1 MFDFLFPS
9 DGTMEIVAHKVV
21 DKGDITQMG
30 EAVSKGDKEGSTQAA
45 MEVKEGREDIIQ
57 DKVEAMVVKEVT
69 TQEAAATKVDKVD
82 KEVTTLVTMAVVV
95 KEDKEGTIQVG
106 MATKEEARAVTIQEE
121 MVTTVETGGVAIILE
136 DLWMRRGTLE
146 TRSIG
151 RLSAQLSEVQY
162 CLYGSLN
169 LLES

>member
-1 MFDFLFPS
+1 M
-9 DGTMEIVAHKVV
+9 V

-30 EAVSKGDKEGSTQAA
+30 EAASKEDKEGMTQDGV
-45 MEVKEGREDIIQ
+45 EVKEGTEVGMVAKEVREDTNQGKTGALGVKGVIIQ
-57 DKVEAMVVKEVT
+57 EE
-69 TQEAAATKVDKVD
+69 TKVDREA
-82 KEVTTLVTMAVVV
+82 KEVTTLVTMDSGEVVV

>member
-1 MFDFLFPS
+1 
-9 DGTMEIVAHKVV
+9 
-21 DKGDITQMG
+21 
-30 EAVSKGDKEGSTQAA
+30 
-45 MEVKEGREDIIQ
+45 
-57 DKVEAMVVKEVT
+57 MVVKEVT

-82 KEVTTLVTMAVVV
+82 KVDKEVTTLVTMAVVV
-95 KEDKEGTIQVG
+95 KEGTIQVG

-151 RLSAQLSEVQY
+151 RLSAQLSE
-162 CLYGSLN
+162 
-169 LLES
+169 LLTSPVSTVV

>member
-9 DGTMEIVAHKVV
+9 DGTMEIVADKVV

-69 TQEAAATKVDKVD
+69 TQEAAATKVD